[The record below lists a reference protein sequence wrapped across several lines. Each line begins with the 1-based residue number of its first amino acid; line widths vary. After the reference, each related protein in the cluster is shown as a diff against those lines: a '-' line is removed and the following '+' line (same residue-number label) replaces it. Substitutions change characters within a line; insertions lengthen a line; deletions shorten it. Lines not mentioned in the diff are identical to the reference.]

1 MAGKRL
7 LCAGKQG
14 QKKTAGKR
22 LQKKTAGKRVQKR
35 RRSPLPLAAAGA
47 ALCLLVVICGG
58 TYSYFSGKDH
68 VVNQLDISELDFVI
82 EEPSW
87 QDPDTPVQPG
97 DVLPKDPQIV
107 NTGEIPFVVRV
118 KLQEVW
124 TPKKESNAAN
134 RVENPGYIRFF
145 AADQGGLGPDGAFTA
160 QQLLDI
166 LQDDSQVGEGQ
177 KNFALRLALTPN
189 RTNPSPY
196 WDQNGTVGWYRGRA
210 KDSEWLYYN
219 QIVPVTGRTAPVFR
233 AVTIRT
239 AEDVWPIE
247 TVSLGTGE
255 TLEQAHARV
264 LAEYNKL
271 LTQYDLDIYV
281 YAETVQAD
289 AFAWKDAWAD
299 DLPAGW
305 EMTWG
310 GDTA

>member
-7 LCAGKQG
+7 LY
-14 QKKTAGKR
+14 T
-22 LQKKTAGKRVQKR
+22 GKRVQKKTTGTR
-35 RRSPLPLAAAGA
+35 VRSKRRSPLPLAAAGA

-87 QDPDTPVQPG
+87 QDPDTPVRPG

-107 NTGEIPFVVRV
+107 NTGETPFVVRV

-124 TPKKESNAAN
+124 KPKKPNHTPN
-134 RVENPGYIRFF
+134 QLENPDYIRFF
-145 AADQGGLGPDGAFTA
+145 AADQGGLAANGAFTDH
-160 QQLLDI
+160 QLLTI
-166 LQDDSQVGEGQ
+166 LQKDRQLEEQQ

-189 RTNPSPY
+189 KTNSNIDY
-196 WDQNGTVGWYRGRA
+196 WDPQGSGGWYRGSSPN
-210 KDSEWLYYN
+210 SEWLYYN

-247 TVSLGTGE
+247 TVTPGAGE
-255 TLEQAHARV
+255 TLEQAYAGM

-281 YAETVQAD
+281 YAETVQAN
-289 AFAWKDAWAD
+289 AFAWKDAWAG

-305 EMTWG
+305 SITWG
-310 GDTA
+310 GGTV